1 MLSLLM
7 FPALFVLIFLGF
19 PVAFSLIGSAFI
31 FGIFTFGDAVFFQF
45 ISKIEGIASNFILAA
60 VPLFVFMGSM
70 LERSGI
76 AKQLFSAIH
85 MWTRRLPGGLAIGAI
100 IMCIIFAASTGVIGA
115 TESVVGLLAIPAML
129 KHKYSH
135 SLISGT
141 ICAGGSLGTI
151 IPPSVV
157 VVVLG
162 PIADVSIGD
171 LMVGM
176 IFPGLILAS
185 LYIIYIII
193 LCIVRP
199 ENGPTINEE
208 DEIDRLSFNQKMFI
222 TFKALVPPL
231 LMIFS
236 VLGSIMLGW
245 AAPTEAAALG
255 AAGALILSVIYKK
268 FTLKTF
274 KEALIKTIT
283 ITAMIMFILMAGSLF
298 TGVFAATGGMS
309 LMKEI
314 VNSFNLS
321 PWFLLFAFLGII
333 FIAGFFLEW
342 ISILLI
348 FIPIFIPLI
357 VLVGFDPVWF
367 CVLVLI
373 MIQTSYLT
381 PPMAPAIFYLRG
393 VSPAEIKLSSM
404 YKGVIPF
411 VLIQIVALIV
421 VLIFPETVTWL
432 PERLLGFEG
441 Q

>member
-1 MLSLLM
+1 MLSLMM
-7 FPALFVLIFLGF
+7 FPGLFILIFLGF
-19 PVAFSLIGSAFI
+19 PVAFALISVAFG
-31 FGIFTFGDAVFFQF
+31 FGLYTFGDAVIFQF
-45 ISKIEGIASNFILAA
+45 ISKIEGISTNFILAA

-76 AKQLFSAIH
+76 AQQLFNAIH
-85 MWTRRLPGGLAIGAI
+85 MWTRRLPGGLSIGTV

-115 TESVVGLLAIPAML
+115 TETVVGLLAIPAML
-129 KHKYSH
+129 KHRYSH

-176 IFPGLILAS
+176 LIPGLILAS
-185 LYIIYIII
+185 LYIIYIFF
-193 LCIVRP
+193 LCLIKP
-199 ENGPTINEE
+199 ENGPRIDAE
-208 DEIDRLSFNQKMFI
+208 DEISKLTLNQKLII
-222 TFKALVPPL
+222 TVKALIPPL
-231 LMIFS
+231 LMIFA

-255 AAGALILSVIYKK
+255 AAGSIILSLFYKK
-268 FTLKTF
+268 LNWETF
-274 KEALIKTIT
+274 KGALIKTIT
-283 ITAMIMFILMAGSLF
+283 VTSMIMFILMAGTMF
-298 TGVFAATGGMS
+298 TGVFAASGGMS
-309 LMKEI
+309 VMKNVVE
-314 VNSFNLS
+314 SLNLA
-321 PWFLLFAFLGII
+321 PWLLLLTFLLVI

-348 FIPIFIPLI
+348 FIPVFIPI
-357 VLVGFDPVWF
+357 VNSLGYDPVWF

-393 VSPAEIKLSSM
+393 VAPKEITLISM

-411 VLIQIVALIV
+411 VIIQIIALGIV
-421 VLIFPETVTWL
+421 SYYPETVLWL
-432 PERLLGFEG
+432 PDKLLGFEG

>member
-1 MLSLLM
+1 MLSLMM
-7 FPALFVLIFLGF
+7 FPGLFILIFLGS
-19 PVAFSLIGSAFI
+19 PVAFALISVAFA
-31 FGIFTFGDAVFFQF
+31 FGLYTFGDAVIFQF
-45 ISKIEGIASNFILAA
+45 ISKIEGISTNFILAA

-76 AKQLFSAIH
+76 AQQLFNAIH
-85 MWTRRLPGGLAIGAI
+85 MWTRRLPGGLSIGTV

-115 TESVVGLLAIPAML
+115 TETVVGLLAIPAML

-176 IFPGLILAS
+176 LIPGLILAL
-185 LYIIYIII
+185 LYIIYIFF
-193 LCIVRP
+193 LCLIKP
-199 ENGPTINEE
+199 ENGPRIDAE
-208 DEIDRLSFNQKMFI
+208 DEISKLTLNQKLLI
-222 TFKALVPPL
+222 TIKALIPPL
-231 LMIFS
+231 LMIFA

-255 AAGALILSVIYKK
+255 AAGSIILSLFYKK
-268 FTLKTF
+268 LNWETF
-274 KEALIKTIT
+274 KGALIKTIT
-283 ITAMIMFILMAGSLF
+283 VTSMIMFILMAGTMF
-298 TGVFAATGGMS
+298 TGVFAASGGMS
-309 LMKEI
+309 VMKNVVE
-314 VNSFNLS
+314 SLNLA
-321 PWFLLFAFLGII
+321 PWLLLLTFLLVI
-333 FIAGFFLEW
+333 FVAGFFLEW

-348 FIPIFIPLI
+348 FIPVFIPI
-357 VLVGFDPVWF
+357 VNSLGYDPVWF

-381 PPMAPAIFYLRG
+381 PPKSPAIFNLRG
-393 VSPAEIKLSSM
+393 VAPKEI
-404 YKGVIPF
+404 
-411 VLIQIVALIV
+411 
-421 VLIFPETVTWL
+421 T
-432 PERLLGFEG
+432 
-441 Q
+441 

>member
-1 MLSLLM
+1 MLSLMM
-7 FPALFVLIFLGF
+7 FPGLFILIFLGF
-19 PVAFSLIGSAFI
+19 PVAFALISVAFA
-31 FGIFTFGDAVFFQF
+31 FGLYTFGDAVIFQF
-45 ISKIEGIASNFILAA
+45 ISKIEGISTNFILAA

-76 AKQLFSAIH
+76 AQQLFNAIH
-85 MWTRRLPGGLAIGAI
+85 MWTRRLPGGLSIGTV

-115 TESVVGLLAIPAML
+115 TETVVGLLAIPAML

-176 IFPGLILAS
+176 LIPGLILAS
-185 LYIIYIII
+185 LYIIYIFF
-193 LCIVRP
+193 LCLIKP
-199 ENGPTINEE
+199 ENGPRIDAE
-208 DEIDRLSFNQKMFI
+208 DEISKLTLNQKLII
-222 TFKALVPPL
+222 TVKALIPPL
-231 LMIFS
+231 LMIFA

-255 AAGALILSVIYKK
+255 AAGSIILSLFYKK
-268 FTLKTF
+268 LNWETF
-274 KEALIKTIT
+274 KGALIKTIT
-283 ITAMIMFILMAGSLF
+283 VTSMIMFILMAGTMF
-298 TGVFAATGGMS
+298 TGVFAASGGMS
-309 LMKEI
+309 VMKNVVE
-314 VNSFNLS
+314 SLNLA
-321 PWFLLFAFLGII
+321 PWLLLLSFLLVI

-348 FIPIFIPLI
+348 FIPVFIPI
-357 VLVGFDPVWF
+357 VNSLGYDPVWF

-393 VSPAEIKLSSM
+393 VAPKEITLISM

-411 VLIQIVALIV
+411 VIIQIIALGIV
-421 VLIFPETVTWL
+421 SYYPETVLWL
-432 PERLLGFEG
+432 PDKLLGFEG

>member
-1 MLSLLM
+1 MLSLMM
-7 FPALFVLIFLGF
+7 FPGLFILIFLGF
-19 PVAFSLIGSAFI
+19 PVAFALISVAFA
-31 FGIFTFGDAVFFQF
+31 FGLYTFGDAVIFQF
-45 ISKIEGIASNFILAA
+45 ISKIEGISTNFILAA

-76 AKQLFSAIH
+76 AQQLFNAIH
-85 MWTRRLPGGLAIGAI
+85 MWTRRLPGGLSIGTV

-115 TESVVGLLAIPAML
+115 TETVVGLLAIPAML

-176 IFPGLILAS
+176 LIPGLILAL
-185 LYIIYIII
+185 LYIIYIFF
-193 LCIVRP
+193 LCLIKP
-199 ENGPTINEE
+199 ENGPRIDAE
-208 DEIDRLSFNQKMFI
+208 DEISKLTLNQKLLI
-222 TFKALVPPL
+222 TIKALIPPL
-231 LMIFS
+231 LMIFA

-255 AAGALILSVIYKK
+255 AAGSIILSLFYKK
-268 FTLKTF
+268 LNWETF
-274 KEALIKTIT
+274 KGALIKTIT
-283 ITAMIMFILMAGSLF
+283 ITSMIMFILMAGTMF
-298 TGVFAATGGMS
+298 TGVFAASGGMS
-309 LMKEI
+309 VMKNVVE
-314 VNSFNLS
+314 SLNLA
-321 PWFLLFAFLGII
+321 PWLLLLTFLLVI
-333 FIAGFFLEW
+333 FVAGFFLEW

-348 FIPIFIPLI
+348 FIPVFIPI
-357 VLVGFDPVWF
+357 VNSLGYDPVWF

-393 VSPAEIKLSSM
+393 VAPKEITLISM
-404 YKGVIPF
+404 YRGVIPF
-411 VLIQIVALIV
+411 VIIQIIALGIV
-421 VLIFPETVTWL
+421 SYYPDTVLWL
-432 PERLLGFEG
+432 PDKLLGFEG

>member
-1 MLSLLM
+1 MVSLWM

-19 PVAFSLIGSAFI
+19 PVAFSLIGIAFG
-31 FGIFTFGDAVFFQF
+31 FGIITFGDAVFFQF

-70 LERSGI
+70 MERSGI
-76 AKQLFSAIH
+76 AQQLFSAIH
-85 MWTRRLPGGLAIGAI
+85 MWTRKLPGGLAIGAI

-135 SLISGT
+135 TLISGT

-176 IFPGLILAS
+176 IFPGLILAF
-185 LYIIYIII
+185 LYILYIFI
-193 LCIVRP
+193 LCIIKP
-199 ENGPTINEE
+199 ENGPTINNE
-208 DEIDRLSFNQKMFI
+208 DGIDSLTLSQKLYI

-231 LMIFS
+231 LMIFA
-236 VLGSIMLGW
+236 VLGSIMFGW

-255 AAGALILSVIYKK
+255 AAGALILSIVYRK
-268 FTLKTF
+268 FTLKIL

-309 LMKEI
+309 LMKGM
-314 VNSFNLS
+314 VTSFDLS
-321 PWFLLFAFLGII
+321 PWFLLFSFLGII

-348 FIPIFIPLI
+348 FIPIFIPI
-357 VLVGFDPVWF
+357 VVHIGFNPVWF

-393 VSPAEIKLSSM
+393 VSPPEITLSSM
-404 YKGVIPF
+404 YKGVMPF
-411 VLIQIVALIV
+411 VLIQILALFIV
-421 VLIFPETVTWL
+421 IIFPETVTWL
-432 PERLLGFEG
+432 PEKLLGFEN

>member
-1 MLSLLM
+1 MLSLMM
-7 FPALFVLIFLGF
+7 FPGLFILIFLGF
-19 PVAFSLIGSAFI
+19 PVAFALISVAFA
-31 FGIFTFGDAVFFQF
+31 FGLYTFGDAVIFQF
-45 ISKIEGIASNFILAA
+45 ISKIEGISTNFILAA

-76 AKQLFSAIH
+76 AQQLFNAIH
-85 MWTRRLPGGLAIGAI
+85 MWTRRLPGGLSIGTV

-115 TESVVGLLAIPAML
+115 TETVVGLLAIPAML

-176 IFPGLILAS
+176 LIPGLILAL
-185 LYIIYIII
+185 LYIVYIFF
-193 LCIVRP
+193 LCLIKP
-199 ENGPTINEE
+199 ENGPRIDAD
-208 DEIDRLSFNQKMFI
+208 DEISKLTLNQKLLI
-222 TFKALVPPL
+222 TVKALIPPL
-231 LMIFS
+231 LMIFA

-255 AAGALILSVIYKK
+255 AAGSIILSLFYKK
-268 FTLKTF
+268 LNWETF
-274 KEALIKTIT
+274 KGALIKTIT
-283 ITAMIMFILMAGSLF
+283 VTSMIMFILMAGTMF
-298 TGVFAATGGMS
+298 TGVFAASGGMS
-309 LMKEI
+309 VMKNVVE
-314 VNSFNLS
+314 SLNLA
-321 PWFLLFAFLGII
+321 PWLLLLTFLLVI
-333 FIAGFFLEW
+333 FVAGFFLEW

-348 FIPIFIPLI
+348 FIPVFIPI
-357 VLVGFDPVWF
+357 VNSLGYDPVWF

-393 VSPAEIKLSSM
+393 VAPKEITLISM

-411 VLIQIVALIV
+411 VIIQIIALGIV
-421 VLIFPETVTWL
+421 SYYPETVLWL
-432 PERLLGFEG
+432 PDKLLGFEG

>member
-1 MLSLLM
+1 MLSLMM
-7 FPALFVLIFLGF
+7 FPGLFILIFLGF
-19 PVAFSLIGSAFI
+19 PVAFALISVAFA
-31 FGIFTFGDAVFFQF
+31 FGLYTFGDAVIFQF
-45 ISKIEGIASNFILAA
+45 ISKIEGISTNFILAA

-76 AKQLFSAIH
+76 AQQLFNAIH
-85 MWTRRLPGGLAIGAI
+85 MWTRRLPGGLSIGTV

-115 TESVVGLLAIPAML
+115 TETVVGLLAIPAML

-176 IFPGLILAS
+176 LIPGLILAL
-185 LYIIYIII
+185 LYIVYIFF
-193 LCIVRP
+193 LCLIKP
-199 ENGPTINEE
+199 ENGPRIDAE
-208 DEIDRLSFNQKMFI
+208 DEISKLTLNQKLII
-222 TFKALVPPL
+222 TVKALIPPL
-231 LMIFS
+231 LMIFA

-255 AAGALILSVIYKK
+255 AAGSIILSLFYKK
-268 FTLKTF
+268 LNWETF
-274 KEALIKTIT
+274 KGALIKTIT
-283 ITAMIMFILMAGSLF
+283 VTSMIMFILMAGTMF
-298 TGVFAATGGMS
+298 TGVFAASGGMS
-309 LMKEI
+309 VMKNVVE
-314 VNSFNLS
+314 SLNLA
-321 PWFLLFAFLGII
+321 PWLLLLTFLLVI

-348 FIPIFIPLI
+348 FIPVFIPI
-357 VLVGFDPVWF
+357 VNSLGYDPVWF

-393 VSPAEIKLSSM
+393 VAPKEITLISM

-411 VLIQIVALIV
+411 VIIQIIALGIV
-421 VLIFPETVTWL
+421 SYYPETVLWL
-432 PERLLGFEG
+432 PDKLLGFEG

>member
-7 FPALFVLIFLGF
+7 FPGLFILIFLGF
-19 PVAFSLIGSAFI
+19 PVAFALISVAFA
-31 FGIFTFGDAVFFQF
+31 FGLYTFGDAVIFQF
-45 ISKIEGIASNFILAA
+45 ISKIEGISTNFILAA

-76 AKQLFSAIH
+76 AQQLFNAIH
-85 MWTRRLPGGLAIGAI
+85 MWTRRLPGGLSIGTV

-115 TESVVGLLAIPAML
+115 TETVVGLLAIPAML

-176 IFPGLILAS
+176 LIPGLILAL
-185 LYIIYIII
+185 LYIVYIFF
-193 LCIVRP
+193 LCLIKP
-199 ENGPTINEE
+199 ENGPRIDSE
-208 DEIDRLSFNQKMFI
+208 DEISKLTLNQKLLI
-222 TFKALVPPL
+222 TVKALIPPL
-231 LMIFS
+231 LMIFA

-255 AAGALILSVIYKK
+255 AAGSIILSLFYKK
-268 FTLKTF
+268 LNWETF
-274 KEALIKTIT
+274 RGALIKTIT
-283 ITAMIMFILMAGSLF
+283 VTSMIMFILMAGTMF
-298 TGVFAATGGMS
+298 TGVFAASGGMS
-309 LMKEI
+309 VMKNVVE
-314 VNSFNLS
+314 SLNLA
-321 PWFLLFAFLGII
+321 PWLLLLTFLLVI

-348 FIPIFIPLI
+348 FIPVFIPI
-357 VLVGFDPVWF
+357 VNSLGYDPVWF

-393 VSPAEIKLSSM
+393 VAPKEITLISM
-404 YKGVIPF
+404 YRGVIPF
-411 VLIQIVALIV
+411 VIIQIIALAIV
-421 VLIFPETVTWL
+421 SYYPETVLWL
-432 PERLLGFEG
+432 PDKLLGFEG

>member
-1 MLSLLM
+1 M
-7 FPALFVLIFLGF
+7 FPGLFILIFLGF
-19 PVAFSLIGSAFI
+19 PVAFALISVAFA
-31 FGIFTFGDAVFFQF
+31 FGLHTFGDAVIFQF
-45 ISKIEGIASNFILAA
+45 ISKIEGISTNFILAA

-76 AKQLFSAIH
+76 AQQLFNAIH
-85 MWTRRLPGGLAIGAI
+85 MWTRRLPGGLSIGTV

-115 TESVVGLLAIPAML
+115 TETVVGLLAIPAML

-176 IFPGLILAS
+176 LIPGLILAL
-185 LYIIYIII
+185 LYIVYIFF
-193 LCIVRP
+193 LCLIKP
-199 ENGPTINEE
+199 ENGPRIDAE
-208 DEIDRLSFNQKMFI
+208 DEISKLTLNQKLLI
-222 TFKALVPPL
+222 TVKALIPPL
-231 LMIFS
+231 LMIFA

-255 AAGALILSVIYKK
+255 AAGSIILSLFYKK
-268 FTLKTF
+268 LNWETF
-274 KEALIKTIT
+274 KGALIKTIT
-283 ITAMIMFILMAGSLF
+283 ITSMIMFILMAGTMF
-298 TGVFAATGGMS
+298 TGVFAASGGMS
-309 LMKEI
+309 VMKNVVE
-314 VNSFNLS
+314 SLNLA
-321 PWFLLFAFLGII
+321 PWLLLLTFLLVI
-333 FIAGFFLEW
+333 FVAGFFLEW

-348 FIPIFIPLI
+348 FIPVFIPI
-357 VLVGFDPVWF
+357 VNSLGYDPVWF

-393 VSPAEIKLSSM
+393 VAPKEITLISM

-411 VLIQIVALIV
+411 VIIQIIALGIV
-421 VLIFPETVTWL
+421 SYYPETVLWL
-432 PERLLGFEG
+432 PDKLLGFEG

>member
-1 MLSLLM
+1 MLSLMM
-7 FPALFVLIFLGF
+7 FPGLFILIFLGF
-19 PVAFSLIGSAFI
+19 PVAFALISVAFA
-31 FGIFTFGDAVFFQF
+31 FGLYTFGDAVIFQF
-45 ISKIEGIASNFILAA
+45 ISKIEGISTNFILAA

-76 AKQLFSAIH
+76 AQQLFNAIH
-85 MWTRRLPGGLAIGAI
+85 MWTRRLPGGLSIGTV

-115 TESVVGLLAIPAML
+115 TETVVGLLAIPAML

-176 IFPGLILAS
+176 LIPGLILAS
-185 LYIIYIII
+185 LYIIYIFF
-193 LCIVRP
+193 LCLIKP
-199 ENGPTINEE
+199 ENGPRIDAE
-208 DEIDRLSFNQKMFI
+208 DEISKLTLNQKLII
-222 TFKALVPPL
+222 TVKALIPPL
-231 LMIFS
+231 LMIFA

-255 AAGALILSVIYKK
+255 AAGSIVLSLFYKK
-268 FTLKTF
+268 LNWETF
-274 KEALIKTIT
+274 KGALIKTIT
-283 ITAMIMFILMAGSLF
+283 VTSMIMFILMAGTMF
-298 TGVFAATGGMS
+298 TGVFAASGGMS
-309 LMKEI
+309 VMKNVVE
-314 VNSFNLS
+314 SLNLA
-321 PWFLLFAFLGII
+321 PWLLLLSFLLVI

-348 FIPIFIPLI
+348 FIPVFIPI
-357 VLVGFDPVWF
+357 VNSLGYDPVWF

-393 VSPAEIKLSSM
+393 VAPKEITLISM

-411 VLIQIVALIV
+411 VIIQIIALGIV
-421 VLIFPETVTWL
+421 SYYPETVLWL
-432 PERLLGFEG
+432 PDKLLGFEG

>member
-1 MLSLLM
+1 MISLWM
-7 FPALFVLIFLGF
+7 FPTLFLLIFLGF
-19 PVAFSLIGSAFI
+19 PVAFSLIGIAFA

-76 AKQLFSAIH
+76 AQQLFSAIH
-85 MWTRRLPGGLAIGAI
+85 MWTRKLPGGLAIGAI

-176 IFPGLILAS
+176 IFPGLILAF
-185 LYIIYIII
+185 LYIIYILI
-193 LCIVRP
+193 LCTIRP
-199 ENGPTINEE
+199 ENGPTITEE
-208 DEIDRLSFNQKMFI
+208 DEIDKLSFNQKIYI

-231 LMIFS
+231 LMIFA
-236 VLGSIMLGW
+236 VLGSIMFGW

-255 AAGALILSVIYKK
+255 AGGSLILSFAYKK
-268 FTLKTF
+268 FSIKTF

-283 ITAMIMFILMAGSLF
+283 VTSMIMFILMAGSLF
-298 TGVFAATGGMS
+298 TGVFAASGGMS
-309 LMKEI
+309 LMKDL

-321 PWFLLFAFLGII
+321 PWAFLFAFLIII

-348 FIPIFIPLI
+348 FIPIFTPII
-357 VLVGFDPVWF
+357 VHLGFNPVWF

-393 VSPAEIKLSSM
+393 VSPPEMSLTSM

-411 VLIQIVALIV
+411 VLIQVLALGIV
-421 VLIFPETVTWL
+421 VIFPETVTWL
-432 PERLLGFEG
+432 PDKLLGFEN

>member
-1 MLSLLM
+1 MLSLMM
-7 FPALFVLIFLGF
+7 FPGLFILIFLGF
-19 PVAFSLIGSAFI
+19 PVAFALISVAFA
-31 FGIFTFGDAVFFQF
+31 FGLYTFGDAVIFQF
-45 ISKIEGIASNFILAA
+45 ISKIEGISTNFILAA

-76 AKQLFSAIH
+76 AQQLFNAIH
-85 MWTRRLPGGLAIGAI
+85 MWTRRLPGGLSIGTV

-115 TESVVGLLAIPAML
+115 TETVVGLLAIPAML

-176 IFPGLILAS
+176 LIPGLILAS
-185 LYIIYIII
+185 LYIIYIFF
-193 LCIVRP
+193 LCLIKP
-199 ENGPTINEE
+199 ENGPRINAE
-208 DEIDRLSFNQKMFI
+208 DEISKLTLNQKLII
-222 TFKALVPPL
+222 TVKALIPPL
-231 LMIFS
+231 LMIFA

-255 AAGALILSVIYKK
+255 AAGSIILSLFYKK
-268 FTLKTF
+268 LNWETF
-274 KEALIKTIT
+274 KGALIKTIT
-283 ITAMIMFILMAGSLF
+283 VTSMIMFILMAGTMF
-298 TGVFAATGGMS
+298 TGVFAASGGMS
-309 LMKEI
+309 VMKNVVE
-314 VNSFNLS
+314 SLNLA
-321 PWFLLFAFLGII
+321 PWLLLLTFLLVI

-348 FIPIFIPLI
+348 FIPVFIPI
-357 VLVGFDPVWF
+357 VNSLGYDPVWF

-393 VSPAEIKLSSM
+393 VAPKEITLISM

-411 VLIQIVALIV
+411 VIIQIIALGIV
-421 VLIFPETVTWL
+421 SYYPETVLWL
-432 PERLLGFEG
+432 PDKLLGFEG

>member
-1 MLSLLM
+1 M
-7 FPALFVLIFLGF
+7 FPGLFILIFLGF
-19 PVAFSLIGSAFI
+19 PVAFALISVAFA
-31 FGIFTFGDAVFFQF
+31 FGLYTFGDAVIFQF
-45 ISKIEGIASNFILAA
+45 ISKIEGISTNFILAA

-76 AKQLFSAIH
+76 AQQLFNAIH
-85 MWTRRLPGGLAIGAI
+85 MWTRRLPGGLSIGTV

-115 TESVVGLLAIPAML
+115 TETVVGLLAIPAML

-176 IFPGLILAS
+176 LIPGLILAL
-185 LYIIYIII
+185 LYIVYIFF
-193 LCIVRP
+193 LCLIKP
-199 ENGPTINEE
+199 ENGPRIDSK
-208 DEIDRLSFNQKMFI
+208 DEISKLTLNQKLLI
-222 TFKALVPPL
+222 TVKALIPPL
-231 LMIFS
+231 LMIFA

-255 AAGALILSVIYKK
+255 AAGSIILSLFYKK
-268 FTLKTF
+268 LNWETF
-274 KEALIKTIT
+274 KGALIKTIT
-283 ITAMIMFILMAGSLF
+283 VTSMIMFILMAGTMF
-298 TGVFAATGGMS
+298 TGVFAASGGMS
-309 LMKEI
+309 VMKNVVE
-314 VNSFNLS
+314 SLNLA
-321 PWFLLFAFLGII
+321 PWLLLLTFLLVI

-348 FIPIFIPLI
+348 FIPVFIPI
-357 VLVGFDPVWF
+357 VNSLGYDPVWF

-393 VSPAEIKLSSM
+393 VAPKEITLISM
-404 YKGVIPF
+404 YRGVIPF
-411 VLIQIVALIV
+411 VIIQIIALAIV
-421 VLIFPETVTWL
+421 SYYPETVLWL
-432 PERLLGFEG
+432 PDKLLGFEG

>member
-1 MLSLLM
+1 MM
-7 FPALFVLIFLGF
+7 FPGLFILIFLGF
-19 PVAFSLIGSAFI
+19 PVAFALISVAFA
-31 FGIFTFGDAVFFQF
+31 FGLYTFSDAVIFQF
-45 ISKIEGIASNFILAA
+45 ISKIEGISTNFILAA

-76 AKQLFSAIH
+76 AQQLFNAIH
-85 MWTRRLPGGLAIGAI
+85 MWTRRLPGGLSIGTV

-115 TESVVGLLAIPAML
+115 TETVVGLLAIPAML

-176 IFPGLILAS
+176 LIPGLILA
-185 LYIIYIII
+185 LMYIIYIFF
-193 LCIVRP
+193 LCLIKP
-199 ENGPTINEE
+199 ENGPSVNAE
-208 DEIDRLSFNQKMFI
+208 DEISKLTLNQKLLI
-222 TFKALVPPL
+222 TVKALIPPL
-231 LMIFS
+231 LMIFA

-255 AAGALILSVIYKK
+255 AAGSIILSLFYKK
-268 FTLKTF
+268 LNWETF
-274 KEALIKTIT
+274 KGALIKTIT
-283 ITAMIMFILMAGSLF
+283 VTSMIMFILMAGTMF
-298 TGVFAATGGMS
+298 TGVFAASGGMS
-309 LMKEI
+309 VMKNVVE
-314 VNSFNLS
+314 SLNLA
-321 PWFLLFAFLGII
+321 PWLLLLTFLLVI

-348 FIPIFIPLI
+348 FIPIFIPIINSL
-357 VLVGFDPVWF
+357 GYDPVWF

-393 VSPAEIKLSSM
+393 VAPKEIKLLSM

-411 VLIQIVALIV
+411 VIIQIIALGIV
-421 VLIFPETVTWL
+421 SYYPETVLWL
-432 PERLLGFEG
+432 PDKLLGFEG

>member
-1 MLSLLM
+1 MLSLMM
-7 FPALFVLIFLGF
+7 FPGLFILIFLGF
-19 PVAFSLIGSAFI
+19 PVAFALISVAFA
-31 FGIFTFGDAVFFQF
+31 FGLYTFGDAVIFQF
-45 ISKIEGIASNFILAA
+45 ISKIEGISTNFILAA

-76 AKQLFSAIH
+76 AQQLFNAIH
-85 MWTRRLPGGLAIGAI
+85 MWTRRLPGGLSIGTV

-115 TESVVGLLAIPAML
+115 TETVVGLLAIPAML
-129 KHKYSH
+129 KHRYSH

-176 IFPGLILAS
+176 LIPGLILAS
-185 LYIIYIII
+185 LYIIYIFF
-193 LCIVRP
+193 LCLIKP
-199 ENGPTINEE
+199 ENGPRIDAE
-208 DEIDRLSFNQKMFI
+208 DEISKLTLNQKLII
-222 TFKALVPPL
+222 TVKALIPPL
-231 LMIFS
+231 LMIFA

-255 AAGALILSVIYKK
+255 AAGSIILSLFYKK
-268 FTLKTF
+268 LNWQTF
-274 KEALIKTIT
+274 KGALIKTIT
-283 ITAMIMFILMAGSLF
+283 VTSMIMFILMAGTMF
-298 TGVFAATGGMS
+298 TGVFAASGGMS
-309 LMKEI
+309 VMKNVVE
-314 VNSFNLS
+314 SLNLA
-321 PWFLLFAFLGII
+321 PWLLLLTFLLVI

-348 FIPIFIPLI
+348 FIPVFIPI
-357 VLVGFDPVWF
+357 VNSLGYDPVWF

-393 VSPAEIKLSSM
+393 VAPKEITLISM
-404 YKGVIPF
+404 YRGVIPF
-411 VLIQIVALIV
+411 VIIQIIALGIV
-421 VLIFPETVTWL
+421 SYYPETVLWL
-432 PERLLGFEG
+432 PDKLLGFEG

>member
-1 MLSLLM
+1 MLSLMM
-7 FPALFVLIFLGF
+7 FPGLFILIFLGF
-19 PVAFSLIGSAFI
+19 PVAFALISVAFA
-31 FGIFTFGDAVFFQF
+31 FGLYTFGDAVIFQF
-45 ISKIEGIASNFILAA
+45 ISKIEGISTNFILAA

-76 AKQLFSAIH
+76 AQQLFNAIH
-85 MWTRRLPGGLAIGAI
+85 MWTRRLPGGLSIGTV

-115 TESVVGLLAIPAML
+115 TETVVGLLAIPAML

-176 IFPGLILAS
+176 LIPGLILAS
-185 LYIIYIII
+185 LYIIYIFF
-193 LCIVRP
+193 LCLIKP
-199 ENGPTINEE
+199 ENGPRIDAE
-208 DEIDRLSFNQKMFI
+208 DEISKLTLNQKLII
-222 TFKALVPPL
+222 TVKALIPPL
-231 LMIFS
+231 LMIFA

-255 AAGALILSVIYKK
+255 AAGSIILSLFYKK
-268 FTLKTF
+268 LNWETF
-274 KEALIKTIT
+274 KGALIKTIT
-283 ITAMIMFILMAGSLF
+283 VTSMIMFILMAGTMF
-298 TGVFAATGGMS
+298 TGVFAASGGMS
-309 LMKEI
+309 VMKNVVE
-314 VNSFNLS
+314 SLNLA
-321 PWFLLFAFLGII
+321 PWLLLLTFLLVI

-348 FIPIFIPLI
+348 FIPVFIPI
-357 VLVGFDPVWF
+357 VNSLGYDPVWF

-393 VSPAEIKLSSM
+393 VAPKEITLISM

-411 VLIQIVALIV
+411 VIIQIIALGIV
-421 VLIFPETVTWL
+421 SYYPETVLWL
-432 PERLLGFEG
+432 PDKLLGFVG

>member
-1 MLSLLM
+1 MLSLMM
-7 FPALFVLIFLGF
+7 FPGLFILIFLGF
-19 PVAFSLIGSAFI
+19 PVAFALISVAFA
-31 FGIFTFGDAVFFQF
+31 FGLHTFGDAVIFQF
-45 ISKIEGIASNFILAA
+45 ISKIEGISTNFILAA

-76 AKQLFSAIH
+76 AQQLFNAIH
-85 MWTRRLPGGLAIGAI
+85 MWTRRLPGGLSIGTV

-115 TESVVGLLAIPAML
+115 TETVVGLLAIPAML

-176 IFPGLILAS
+176 LIPGLILAL
-185 LYIIYIII
+185 LYIVYIFF
-193 LCIVRP
+193 LCLIKP
-199 ENGPTINEE
+199 ENGPRIDAE
-208 DEIDRLSFNQKMFI
+208 DEISKLTLNQKLLI
-222 TFKALVPPL
+222 TVKALIPPL
-231 LMIFS
+231 LMIFA

-255 AAGALILSVIYKK
+255 AAGSIILSLFYKK
-268 FTLKTF
+268 LNWETF
-274 KEALIKTIT
+274 KGALIKTIT
-283 ITAMIMFILMAGSLF
+283 ITSMIMFILMAGTMF
-298 TGVFAATGGMS
+298 TGVFAASGGMS
-309 LMKEI
+309 VMKNVVE
-314 VNSFNLS
+314 SLNLA
-321 PWFLLFAFLGII
+321 PWLLLLTFLLVI
-333 FIAGFFLEW
+333 FVAGFFLEW

-348 FIPIFIPLI
+348 FIPVFIPI
-357 VLVGFDPVWF
+357 VNSLGYDPVWF

-393 VSPAEIKLSSM
+393 VAPKEITLISM
-404 YKGVIPF
+404 YRGVIPF
-411 VLIQIVALIV
+411 VIIQIIALGIV
-421 VLIFPETVTWL
+421 SYYPETVLWL
-432 PERLLGFEG
+432 PDKLLGFEG

>member
-1 MLSLLM
+1 MLSLMM
-7 FPALFVLIFLGF
+7 FPGLFILIFLGF
-19 PVAFSLIGSAFI
+19 PVAFALISVAFA
-31 FGIFTFGDAVFFQF
+31 FGLYTFSDAVIFQF
-45 ISKIEGIASNFILAA
+45 ISKIEGISTNFILAA

-76 AKQLFSAIH
+76 AQQLFNAIH
-85 MWTRRLPGGLAIGAI
+85 MWTRRLPGGLSIGTV

-115 TESVVGLLAIPAML
+115 TETVVGLLAIPAML

-176 IFPGLILAS
+176 LIPGLILA
-185 LYIIYIII
+185 LMYIIYIFF
-193 LCIVRP
+193 LCLIKP
-199 ENGPTINEE
+199 ENGPSVNAE
-208 DEIDRLSFNQKMFI
+208 DEISKLTLNQKLLI
-222 TFKALVPPL
+222 TVKALIPPL
-231 LMIFS
+231 LMIFA

-255 AAGALILSVIYKK
+255 AAGSIILSLFYKK
-268 FTLKTF
+268 LNWETF
-274 KEALIKTIT
+274 KGALIKTIT
-283 ITAMIMFILMAGSLF
+283 VTSMIMFILMAGTMF
-298 TGVFAATGGMS
+298 TGVFAASGGMS
-309 LMKEI
+309 VMKNVVE
-314 VNSFNLS
+314 SLNLA
-321 PWFLLFAFLGII
+321 PWLLLLTFLLVI

-348 FIPIFIPLI
+348 FIPIFIPIINSL
-357 VLVGFDPVWF
+357 GYDPVWF

-393 VSPAEIKLSSM
+393 VAPKEIKLLSM

-411 VLIQIVALIV
+411 VIIQIISLGIV
-421 VLIFPETVTWL
+421 SYYPETVLWL
-432 PERLLGFEG
+432 PDKLLGFEG